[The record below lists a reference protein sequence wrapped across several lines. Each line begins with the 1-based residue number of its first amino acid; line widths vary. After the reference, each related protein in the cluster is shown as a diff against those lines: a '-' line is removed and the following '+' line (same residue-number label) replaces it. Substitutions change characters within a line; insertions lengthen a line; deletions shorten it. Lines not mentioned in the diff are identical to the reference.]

1 MESLIPIVNK
11 LQDAFTQL
19 GVHMQLDLPQI
30 AVVGGQSA
38 GKSSVLENFV
48 GKDFLPR
55 GSGIVTRRP
64 LILQLINGN
73 TENAEFLH
81 CKGKKFVNFDE
92 VRQEIEA
99 ETDRVTGSNKGIS
112 NIPINLR
119 VYSPHVLNLTLI
131 DLPGLTKVPIG
142 DQPADIEQQIKGMIF
157 QFIKKET
164 CLILAVTPANTD
176 LANSDALKLA
186 KEVDPQGIRTIGVI
200 TKLDLMDEGT
210 DARDILENKL
220 LPLRRG
226 YIGVVN
232 RSQKDIE
239 GRKDI
244 HAAIAAERKFFLS
257 HPSYRHMADRLGT
270 PYLQRVLNQQL
281 TNHIRD
287 TLPGLRD
294 KLQKQMLMLEKDVE
308 QFKHFRP
315 DDPSIKTKAMLQ
327 MIQQL
332 QSDFERTI
340 EGSGSALVNTNELS
354 GGAKINRI
362 FHERLRFEIV
372 KMSCDEK
379 ELRRE
384 ISFAIRNIHGIRVGL
399 FTPDMAFEAIVK
411 KQIAQ
416 LKEPV
421 LKCVDLV
428 VQELSAVVRLCT
440 DKMARYPRLRDETER
455 IITTHIRQREQYCKE
470 QILLLIDFELAYMN
484 TNHEDFIGF
493 ANAQSKSE
501 NASKTGTRA
510 LGNQVIRKGHMC
522 IQNLGIMKGGSRPYW
537 FVLTSESIS
546 WYKDEDEKEKK
557 FMLPLDGLKLR
568 DIEQGFMSRRH
579 TFALFSPDGRNVYK
593 DYKQLELSCESVD
606 EVDSW
611 KASFLRA
618 GVYPE
623 KDKTAENGD
632 EESGEVETS
641 SLDPQ
646 LERQVETIRNL
657 VDSYMKIVTKTTRD
671 MVPKCIMML
680 IINNAKDFINGEL
693 LAHLYATGDQT
704 QMMEESP
711 EEAMKREE
719 MLRMYHACKE
729 ALRIIGDV
737 SMATV
742 STPVPPPVKN
752 DWLSSGLDNPRLSPP
767 SPGGPRKPAPIQQ
780 GSLGS
785 MGGGMGGGRGPPPPP
800 ATGRPAPAIPNRPG
814 GAPPLPQGRPTGQAL
829 PAPLVPS
836 RVGGVPTAGLQQQI
850 PPQMRQQIN
859 QAVGQAVTNAAM
871 NELSNVFANRFNRP
885 VPNPPPKLPD
895 RNYYGNTTYNG
906 RP

>member
-1 MESLIPIVNK
+1 MAGNMGMEQLIPIVNK

-48 GKDFLPR
+48 GRDFLPR

-64 LILQLINGN
+64 LILQLIHSN
-73 TENAEFLH
+73 TEYAEFLH
-81 CKGKKFVNFDE
+81 CKGKKFVDFNE
-92 VRQEIEA
+92 VRGEIEA
-99 ETDRVTGSNKGIS
+99 ETDRITGSNKGIS
-112 NIPINLR
+112 PVPINLR
-119 VYSPHVLNLTLI
+119 VYSPNVLNLTLI

-142 DQPADIEQQIKGMIF
+142 DQPVDIEQQIKAMIF
-157 QFIKKET
+157 QFIRRES

-186 KEVDPQGIRTIGVI
+186 KEVDPQGLRTIGVI

-210 DARDILENKL
+210 DARDVLENKL

-232 RSQKDIE
+232 RSQKDID

-244 HAAIAAERKFFLS
+244 SAALAAERKFFLS
-257 HPSYRHMADRLGT
+257 HPSYRHIADRLGT

-294 KLQKQMLMLEKDVE
+294 KLQKQLLTLEKDVE
-308 QFKHFRP
+308 QYKHFRP

-332 QSDFERTI
+332 QTDFERTI
-340 EGSGSALVNTNELS
+340 EGSGSAQINTNELS
-354 GGAKINRI
+354 GGAKINRL
-362 FHERLRFEIV
+362 FHERFPFEIV
-372 KMSCDEK
+372 KMEFDEK

-384 ISFAIRNIHGIRVGL
+384 IAFAIRNIHGIRVGL

-411 KQIAQ
+411 KQIAR
-416 LKEPV
+416 LKEPS

-428 VQELSAVVRLCT
+428 VQELSNVVRVCT
-440 DKMARYPRLRDETER
+440 ERMSRYPRLREETER
-455 IITTHIRQREQYCKE
+455 IIMSHVRSREQQCKE
-470 QILLLIDFELAYMN
+470 QLVLFVDCELAYMN

-493 ANAQSKSE
+493 ANAQNQSE
-501 NASKTGTRA
+501 NSAKSGHRA
-510 LGNQVIRKGHMC
+510 LGNQVIRKGYMC
-522 IQNLGIMKGGSRPYW
+522 IHNLGIMKGGSRDYW

-546 WYKDEDEKEKK
+546 WFKDEEEREKK
-557 FMLPLDGLKLR
+557 YMLPLDGLKLR
-568 DIEQGFMSRRH
+568 DLEQGFMSRRH
-579 TFALFSPDGRNVYK
+579 MFALFNPEGRNVYK
-593 DYKQLELSCESVD
+593 DYKQLELSCETQD
-606 EVDSW
+606 DVDSW

-623 KDKTAENGD
+623 KTSEAANGED
-632 EESGEVETS
+632 SEGNESSDTSGTS
-641 SLDPQ
+641 SMDPQ

-657 VDSYMKIVTKTTRD
+657 VDSYMRIVTKTTRD
-671 MVPKCIMML
+671 LVPKTIMMM

-693 LAHLYATGDQT
+693 LAHLYASGDQS

-711 EEAMKREE
+711 EEALKREE

-752 DWLSSGLDNPRLSPP
+752 DWLESRLDSNPRLSPP
-767 SPGGPRKPAPIQQ
+767 SPGGPRRAAPAQQ
-780 GSLGS
+780 GSLGQRGAPPVP
-785 MGGGMGGGRGPPPPP
+785 GG
-800 ATGRPAPAIPNRPG
+800 AGRPAPPLPSRPGGSAPPPPGARPLPSQGLPAPLIPTRPG
-814 GAPPLPQGRPTGQAL
+814 GAGAGAAL
-829 PAPLVPS
+829 PPHV
-836 RVGGVPTAGLQQQI
+836 
-850 PPQMRQQIN
+850 RQQIN
-859 QAVGQAVTNAAM
+859 QAVGQAVTGAAL
-871 NELSNVFANRFNRP
+871 NELSSAFARF
-885 VPNPPPKLPD
+885 K
-895 RNYYGNTTYNG
+895 
-906 RP
+906 